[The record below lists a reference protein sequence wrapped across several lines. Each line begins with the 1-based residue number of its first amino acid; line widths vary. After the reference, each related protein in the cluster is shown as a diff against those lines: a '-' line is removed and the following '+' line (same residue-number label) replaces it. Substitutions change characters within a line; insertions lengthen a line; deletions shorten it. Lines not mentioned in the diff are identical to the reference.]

1 MIIFR
6 FIHGEKSPPRPLLWA
21 RRNTL
26 RPDARLPAV
35 FRGETAPAPRLCRG
49 RRGGGAER
57 PQPRALVVGR
67 LSWGLGAQGGLV
79 AEWAPLG
86 FPAGGGHLHIS
97 CLMSS

>member
-1 MIIFR
+1 MR
-6 FIHGEKSPPRPLLWA
+6 K
-21 RRNTL
+21 
-26 RPDARLPAV
+26 ARLALCCGRVGTPFAQTPAS
-35 FRGETAPAPRLCRG
+35 RPSSEEKRRLPRACAG
-49 RRGGGAER
+49 GGSGGGAER